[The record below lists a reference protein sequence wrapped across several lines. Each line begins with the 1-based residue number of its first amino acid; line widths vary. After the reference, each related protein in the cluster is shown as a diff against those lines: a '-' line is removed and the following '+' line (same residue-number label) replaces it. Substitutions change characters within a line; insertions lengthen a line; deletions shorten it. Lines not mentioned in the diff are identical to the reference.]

1 MRITGARD
9 IKVIAYADDT
19 VFFPTNERSIYKI
32 ISIFQEFGRGSGSKV
47 NVNKSEIMGIGM
59 WQDRLDFPLG
69 IIRKE
74 SLRIYGIFYS
84 NNQTQNKH

>member
-1 MRITGARD
+1 MGVPGARG
-9 IKVIAYADDT
+9 IKVIAYYDET
-19 VFFPTNERSIYKI
+19 VFFPTNDRSIYKI

-74 SLRIYGIFYS
+74 
-84 NNQTQNKH
+84 T